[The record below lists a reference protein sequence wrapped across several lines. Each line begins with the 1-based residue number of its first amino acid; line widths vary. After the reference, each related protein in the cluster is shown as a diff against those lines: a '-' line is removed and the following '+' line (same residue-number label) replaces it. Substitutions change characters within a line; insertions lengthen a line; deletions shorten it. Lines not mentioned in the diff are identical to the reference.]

1 MAGSSP
7 FEVLRVIVGGG
18 SYGGGMSES
27 PANKFV
33 SFLVIIA
40 APFAMGA
47 FFLAWAP
54 ANHYEISNPAI
65 DGYVQPRDVNK
76 IVNDTSRSTVS
87 VFCDAPRKGAMG

>member
-1 MAGSSP
+1 MIKKTPSAMAGSSP

-33 SFLVIIA
+33 SFLVFIA

-47 FFLAWAP
+47 FFLAW
-54 ANHYEISNPAI
+54 
-65 DGYVQPRDVNK
+65 RR
-76 IVNDTSRSTVS
+76 RSS
-87 VFCDAPRKGAMG
+87 IH